1 MDAVAFCHLRRL
13 GLTVQIVRRRHR
25 GIARS
30 PSARLPEMSSRA
42 VRNRRELG
50 RWPQNHPRSE
60 QCEDLTRFPGTRNP
74 KFEGRNPKADKEG
87 AITETMSAAIHWGAL
102 GMDAHEH
109 AWGLEVTQESWCFP
123 VRATRGVP
131 AYVSAM
137 SKFST
142 AAALELPVPER
153 LQLVEDIWNSIADL
167 PEALEITDEEKRLID
182 ERLEDCHRHPGVG
195 SPWEEVYARITSQKK

>member
-87 AITETMSAAIHWGAL
+87 AITKIMSAAIRRGAL
-102 GMDAHEH
+102 GVDLNERAWALEAAH
-109 AWGLEVTQESWCFP
+109 ASGCFVGIRFVALDCRFRNWTVTGHLRAVLRAHGESCERTMQWWNRFLCMP
-123 VRATRGVP
+123 PTAATR
-131 AYVSAM
+131 
-137 SKFST
+137 
-142 AAALELPVPER
+142 
-153 LQLVEDIWNSIADL
+153 
-167 PEALEITDEEKRLID
+167 
-182 ERLEDCHRHPGVG
+182 
-195 SPWEEVYARITSQKK
+195 